1 MNMFFLSHKSRFPC
15 CFPPRPRLQGYW
27 QTSRILPEPQIVQKL
42 KLISDYCLKSMMVH
56 ALDSVLLFCLVAV
69 CKLNDAVCACVI
81 LCLKHDDNMETME
94 IWPTH
99 SN

>member
-1 MNMFFLSHKSRFPC
+1 
-15 CFPPRPRLQGYW
+15 
-27 QTSRILPEPQIVQKL
+27 
-42 KLISDYCLKSMMVH
+42 MMVH